1 MSKCITIFGCGYLGQ
16 TLAELCLGKGW
27 TVSALTRNSA
37 TAEALRRMGV
47 SQVAEANLE
56 NNGWHAQLDPS
67 QDFVVNCVGAA
78 SRTLDGYRQSYVEGQ
93 DSIGQWLSGGEVGSL
108 LFTSSI
114 SVYPQ
119 SEGRSVDETSSNE
132 GASERGQLLLEAE
145 EKCLASVVN
154 VGRSFVLRL
163 AGLYG
168 PNRHLMVEK
177 LKGGQP
183 FEGNANRTL
192 NLIHVADAAVAV
204 LHCLEAKPENRG
216 GIYNVSDGSHYS
228 RGEIV
233 AWLAEKLGVGVTP
246 FLENDGVH
254 TPDRKVSIDK
264 IRNDLK
270 WEPRYN
276 SFVKGYESILG

>member
-16 TLAELCLGKGW
+16 ALAGRCLEKGW
-27 TVSALTRNSA
+27 RVSALTRNPE
-37 TAEALRRMGV
+37 TAEALRRKGASNV
-47 SQVAEANLE
+47 VESELGGTE
-56 NNGWHAQLDPS
+56 WHGQLDPF

-93 DSIGQWLSGGEVGSL
+93 ESVGKWLAKGKAGTL

-119 SEGRSVDETSSNE
+119 SGGLSVDESSSTK
-132 GASERGQLLLEAE
+132 GASERGRLLLEAE
-145 EKCLASVVN
+145 EKCLAPSVN
-154 VGRSFVLRL
+154 VGRSYVLRL

-168 PNRHLMVEK
+168 PGRHLMVEK
-177 LKGGQP
+177 LKAGHP

-192 NLIHVADAAVAV
+192 NLIHVTDAADAV
-204 LHCLEAKPENRG
+204 LRCVDAGSDIRG
-216 GIYNVSDGSHYS
+216 GIYNVSDGSHFP

-233 AWLAEKLGVGVTP
+233 AWLADRLGVEVTP
-246 FLENDGVH
+246 FLENDGALV
-254 TPDRKVSIDK
+254 PDRKVCIGK

-276 SFVKGYESILG
+276 SFVKGYESILC